1 MNWAKMYVYG
11 GLGGWVCVCVC
22 QCFECECENRCIV
35 NSEYIEN
42 ENMDCIDLMVCYFLF
57 FLYMDV
63 CVLAV
68 ACRCVYTSL
77 HMCVCMF
84 LSFRT

>member
-42 ENMDCIDLMVCYFLF
+42 ENMDCIDLMVLF
-57 FLYMDV
+57 FIFFIHGCVCACSCMQV
-63 CVLAV
+63 CVYIITYV
-68 ACRCVYTSL
+68 CVY
-77 HMCVCMF
+77 VF
-84 LSFRT
+84 KF